1 MLLVGFAI
9 YRVTITIA
17 GLIQGAGKV
26 FEVPYVDVVIAEHP
40 YMIGRWFGGT
50 MVFIGNW
57 FWLYNMY
64 MTAKVGRE
72 VPEGRQPHE
81 LAYQN

>member
-1 MLLVGFAI
+1 
-9 YRVTITIA
+9 
-17 GLIQGAGKV
+17 
-26 FEVPYVDVVIAEHP
+26 
-40 YMIGRWFGGT
+40 MIGRWFGGT

-72 VPEGRQPHE
+72 VPAGRQPHE
-81 LAYQN
+81 LAYEN